1 MFIAAGVIALLLAQY
16 LLLRSYQHRQRQKE
30 MQKMI
35 DYFALSGQYHI
46 TTDDILWDIA
56 RNCISR
62 LQFED
67 CVIYLIDEE
76 RNVLVQKAAY
86 GVKNP
91 SEREI
96 FNPIEIPI
104 GKGIVGSVAVS
115 GRPELVPDTSKDE
128 RYIVDDAR
136 RLSEL
141 AVPIVYQ
148 GKVLGVID
156 SEHSRKK
163 FFKQHHLDVLMTVA
177 SICSAKIA
185 KVLAQQATA
194 EKEKRVKEL
203 DALMKESRLVALQSQ
218 MNPHFIFNAMNSIQR
233 FTLQNDVEN
242 ANKYI
247 SRFSRLLRMVLQH
260 SEKNSI
266 TLEEELQMLQLYLEI
281 ESLRMNGVF
290 SFGLEVD
297 EEIETDAV
305 KIPGMMVQ
313 PFVENALVH
322 GLAGRHGEKR
332 IDLKFYMPE
341 DHLLMC
347 EISDNGIG
355 RKAAAELKE
364 RKGATLP
371 HQSKGISLVKERL
384 SLYHKNGGNGIHF
397 TDHTTSV
404 GEPSGTTVSIRIPV
418 L

>member
-1 MFIAAGVIALLLAQY
+1 VPLILFLSINLNPKHSMFG
-16 LLLRSYQHRQRQKE
+16 QRRKE

-86 GVKNP
+86 GEKNP

-96 FNPIEIPI
+96 YNPIEIPV
-104 GKGIVGSVAVS
+104 GKGIVGFVAES
-115 GRPELVPDTSKDE
+115 GKPELVKDTSKDA
-128 RYIVDDAR
+128 RYIVDDAH

-177 SICSAKIA
+177 SICAAKIA

-322 GLAGRHGEKR
+322 GFAGKQGEKR

-341 DHLLMC
+341 DHLLVC

-384 SLYHKNGGNGIHF
+384 SLYHKNGGSSISF
-397 TDHTTSV
+397 TDHTTSI
-404 GEPSGTTVSIRIPV
+404 GEPLGTTVSIGIPV

>member
-1 MFIAAGVIALLLAQY
+1 MLIAAGALALILLQY
-16 LLLRSYQHRQRQKE
+16 LLLRSYQHRQRQRE

-35 DYFALSGQYHI
+35 DYFALSGQDHI
-46 TTDDILWDIA
+46 TTEDILWDIA

-67 CVIYLIDEE
+67 CVIYLVDEE
-76 RNVLVQKAAY
+76 RHVLVQKAAY
-86 GVKNP
+86 GLKNP
-91 SEREI
+91 AEREI

-115 GRPELVPDTSKDE
+115 GKPELVHDTSKDK
-128 RYIVDDAR
+128 RYILDDALR
-136 RLSEL
+136 FSEL
-141 AVPIVYQ
+141 AVPIVYR

-156 SEHSRKK
+156 SEHHRKK
-163 FFKQHHLDVLMTVA
+163 FFRQAHLDVLMTVA
-177 SICSAKIA
+177 SICAAKIA

-247 SRFSRLLRMVLQH
+247 SRFARLLRMVLHH
-260 SEKNSI
+260 SEKNAI
-266 TLEEELQMLQLYLEI
+266 TVEEEMQMLQLYLEI
-281 ESLRMNGVF
+281 ESLRMNGLF
-290 SFGLEVD
+290 TFRIEVD
-297 EEIETDAV
+297 EDIETDAV

-313 PFVENALVH
+313 PFVENALIH
-322 GLAGRHGEKR
+322 GFAGRQGDKR
-332 IDLKFYMPE
+332 VEIKFYMPD
-341 DHLLMC
+341 DHLLVC

-371 HQSKGISLVKERL
+371 HQSKGISLVNERL
-384 SLYHKNGGNGIHF
+384 SLYHKNGGNGISF
-397 TDHTTSV
+397 IDHTNPS
-404 GEPSGTTVSIRIPV
+404 GQASGTTVNIRIPV

>member
-1 MFIAAGVIALLLAQY
+1 MLIAAGATVLILAQY

-35 DYFALSGQYHI
+35 DYFALSGQDHI
-46 TTDDILWDIA
+46 TTEDILWDIA

-76 RNVLVQKAAY
+76 RNVLIQKAAY
-86 GVKNP
+86 GLKNP

-104 GKGIVGSVAVS
+104 GKGIVGSVAAT
-115 GRPELVPDTSKDE
+115 GQPELVPDTSKDE

-141 AVPIVYQ
+141 AVPIVYR

-163 FFKQHHLDVLMTVA
+163 FFKQQHLDVLMTVA
-177 SICSAKIA
+177 SICSAKVA

-242 ANKYI
+242 ANRYI

-260 SEKNSI
+260 SEKNAI
-266 TLEEELQMLQLYLEI
+266 TLEEEMQMLQLYLEI
-281 ESLRMNGVF
+281 ESLRMNGLFNF
-290 SFGLEVD
+290 SLDAD

-322 GLAGRHGEKR
+322 AFAGRQGEKK
-332 IDLKFYMPE
+332 IGIKFYMPD

-384 SLYHKNGGNGIHF
+384 SLYHKNGSNSISF
-397 TDHTTSV
+397 IDHANQT
-404 GEPSGTTVSIRIPV
+404 GEASGTTVSIRIPV